1 MLKFLKSKKKLKNK
15 FMKLN
20 SLYQFICELKEEKG
34 RKLKII
40 CDWDEVLKSRQATVY
55 HIIANRSYSFT
66 DFFQRFWEI
75 VSVEEQRRYLR

>member
-66 DFFQRFWEI
+66 DFFQRFWEL